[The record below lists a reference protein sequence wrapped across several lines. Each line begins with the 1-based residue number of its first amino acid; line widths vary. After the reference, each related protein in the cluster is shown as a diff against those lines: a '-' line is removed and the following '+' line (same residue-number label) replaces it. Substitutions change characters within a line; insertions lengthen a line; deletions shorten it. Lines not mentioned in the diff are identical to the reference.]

1 MFKRPDD
8 PPEHN
13 YLYFLPTA
21 ALLAL
26 YAAGRY
32 YSVPQIGTMAY
43 LVSSA
48 ACIAAIGCLS
58 NQSSARTGNALGM
71 MGVAGGL
78 AATTG
83 MLSLSRELTVQLG
96 GCLAAGLGV
105 GWLLA
110 RRMQIT
116 VLPQMVAA
124 FHSLVRRTHSPGPR
138 RLHSWP
144 SLRSV
149 GQLVRGWKR
158 ATRRAA
164 QLTSLPL
171 RRSAS
176 RPSPRQWRTLSTCR
190 AGRPPP
196 RPARRRPL
204 P

>member
-32 YSVPQIGTMAY
+32 YAVPQIGTMAY

-58 NQSSARTGNALGM
+58 NQSSARAGNALGM

-78 AATTG
+78 VATTG
-83 MLSLSRELTVQLG
+83 MLDLSRELAVQLG
-96 GCLAAGLGV
+96 GSLAAGLGL

-124 FHSLVRRTHSPGPR
+124 FHSLVR
-138 RLHSWP
+138 
-144 SLRSV
+144 
-149 GQLVRGWKR
+149 
-158 ATRRAA
+158 
-164 QLTSLPL
+164 
-171 RRSAS
+171 
-176 RPSPRQWRTLSTCR
+176 PSPLGSCAYKAFAHNRSTAVCVWPKH
-190 AGRPPP
+190 GEGNTSMPS
-196 RPARRRPL
+196 
-204 P
+204 